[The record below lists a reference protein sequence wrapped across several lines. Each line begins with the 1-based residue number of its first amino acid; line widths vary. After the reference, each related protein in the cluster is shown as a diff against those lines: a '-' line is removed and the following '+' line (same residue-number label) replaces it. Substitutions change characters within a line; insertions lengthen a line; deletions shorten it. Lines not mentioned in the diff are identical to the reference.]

1 MAPPRRVH
9 YQHRSIGASQAH
21 YSRALDSPPKTEIS
35 GGTVNEYELMAVLHP
50 RLTADETEGAIEFL
64 KGQVTSNGG
73 EIIDVDNW
81 GRRRLAY
88 PIDANYEGT
97 YVLSTFRLPPEGTR
111 PLEAQLLLSED
122 VIRHLLIRGII
133 PYEGE
138 DPRQSQVR
146 PGASAGAAD
155 APPEPAPSAEA
166 ADAPAESGE
175 TTAAAAAEAVE
186 EASDA
191 PSAEAAT
198 AEADAGAADAA
209 ADEAAA
215 EGASDEEEPEDEQ
228 TAAE

>member
-1 MAPPRRVH
+1 
-9 YQHRSIGASQAH
+9 
-21 YSRALDSPPKTEIS
+21 
-35 GGTVNEYELMAVLHP
+35 VNEYELMAVLHP

-64 KGQVTSNGG
+64 KEQVTSNGG

-97 YVLSTFRLPPEGTR
+97 YVLTTLRLPPEGTR
-111 PLEAQLLLSED
+111 AFESRLLLSED

-155 APPEPAPSAEA
+155 APPEPVPSAEA
-166 ADAPAESGE
+166 ADAPAEAGDESTAVAAA
-175 TTAAAAAEAVE
+175 TTDEEASEAPAAEAPVAEATADADDAAAE
-186 EASDA
+186 D
-191 PSAEAAT
+191 AT
-198 AEADAGAADAA
+198 ADEATVDDAVADDAV

-215 EGASDEEEPEDEQ
+215 DGAASDSDAEAETSDAAGAGDDEQ
-228 TAAE
+228 PAAE

>member
-1 MAPPRRVH
+1 
-9 YQHRSIGASQAH
+9 
-21 YSRALDSPPKTEIS
+21 
-35 GGTVNEYELMAVLHP
+35 VNDYELMAVLHP

-64 KGQVTSNGG
+64 RGQVTSNGG
-73 EIIDVDNW
+73 EIIEVDNW

-97 YVLSTFRLPPEGTR
+97 YVLTTLRLPPEGTR

-146 PGASAGAAD
+146 PGASAGPAD

-175 TTAAAAAEAVE
+175 TTEAAAAEAVE

-191 PSAEAAT
+191 PSAPAAT
-198 AEADAGAADAA
+198 AEADSGEADAA

-215 EGASDEEEPEDEQ
+215 DGASDGDAEEEQP
-228 TAAE
+228 AAE